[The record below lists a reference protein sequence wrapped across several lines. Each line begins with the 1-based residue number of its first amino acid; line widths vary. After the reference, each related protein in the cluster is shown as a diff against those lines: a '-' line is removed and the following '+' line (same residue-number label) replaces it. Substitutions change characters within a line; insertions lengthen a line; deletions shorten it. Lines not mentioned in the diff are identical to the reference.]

1 MTETDQLDLSAEIA
15 AMVPGV
21 VYQYRLRPDG
31 TSCFPYASQGI
42 REIYRVEPE
51 EVQENAAAVFAV
63 LHPDDLERVTASI
76 QQSARQLEP
85 WGLEYRVSFP
95 DGVVRWLRGQA
106 NPEREPDG
114 SVLWHGHIMDITE
127 SKLTE
132 EALRES
138 ELRWQFALEG
148 AGEGVW
154 DWRPEDRNL
163 FLSRRW
169 KELLGHAE
177 NEIGQR
183 PEEWSERVHPE
194 DLAAVQVRLREHL
207 TGRTREYE
215 SEHRMRTR
223 DGGYKWVCDRGR
235 VIDRDAVGRVR
246 RMIGTM
252 SDITARKEAEIA
264 LQNSKAEL
272 EFANQ
277 QMEEAITRSNE
288 LAREAAG
295 ASQAKSFFLANMSH
309 EIRTPMNGVIGM
321 AGLLLDTSLTA
332 EQRGYAETVR
342 SSAEALLQLINDIL
356 DFSKI
361 EAGRIELELLDFDL
375 AEVLE
380 ETLEMLAIRAHER
393 GLELAGLV
401 APGTPRAVRG
411 DPGRLRQILVN
422 LVGNAIKFTE
432 RGDVVVRVSRLT
444 AEGNRVTL
452 RFTVTDTGVGIPPER
467 ATALFQPFTQV
478 DASTTRKYGGT
489 GLGLAISRQLVEA
502 MQGDISVRSR
512 LGQGAEFSFTV
523 QLDLSP
529 DSTPAVPAPTPLTGQ
544 TVLVFEPHPPT
555 AEHLAAVLTAA
566 GARVETFATAAAAVG
581 RFESPA
587 DAPADVLLLD
597 RSAPDGDRL
606 LEAAG
611 VACRPD
617 GRPGVP
623 AILLTDLRHREP
635 ARKPGVCAVLVKPL
649 RREGLVMAVTRTVR
663 AAEGRSAGSAAAGFP
678 ARPAAARAHW
688 RLLLAEDNSVN
699 QRVALAVLARLG
711 YRADV
716 VGNGR
721 EAVTALSRVPYD
733 LVLMDCQMPEMDGYA
748 ATRTIR
754 GEDSPVQN
762 RQIPIVAMTANVM
775 KGDRERCLEAGMTDY
790 LAKPID
796 AAALDQILARLLGTG
811 RPAVSAAGVL
821 EWPEFL
827 SRIGGDEALARELLA
842 EFCGEAPGLLAA
854 ARSAEAGGDR
864 AGLVGAL
871 QRLRDDAA
879 NLSAPALREA
889 AQAAL
894 EMADRQDGSSG
905 VDGVHEALAAFL
917 AIAAKIV
924 PNHFSAPPPQS
935 DANRAPS
942 TPAVDRSG
950 Q

>member
-1 MTETDQLDLSAEIA
+1 
-15 AMVPGV
+15 MVPGV

-51 EVQENAAAVFAV
+51 DVVENAAAVFAV
-63 LHPDDLERVTASI
+63 LHPEDLERVSASI
-76 QQSARQLEP
+76 QQSARRLEP

-132 EALRES
+132 AALRES

-154 DWRPEDRNL
+154 DWRPEEQTL

-169 KELLGHAE
+169 KEMLGHAE
-177 NEIGQR
+177 PDIGQR
-183 PEEWSERVHPE
+183 PEEWMERVHP
-194 DLAAVQVRLREHL
+194 DDRADVQSCLREHL
-207 TGRTREYE
+207 AGRTRDYQ
-215 SEHRMRTR
+215 SEHRMRCR
-223 DGGYKWVCDRGR
+223 DGAYKWVCDRGR
-235 VIDRDAVGRVR
+235 IIDRDAAGRVR

-252 SDITARKEAEIA
+252 SDHTARKEAEIA

-277 QMEEAITRSNE
+277 QMEQAITRSNE

-332 EQRGYAETVR
+332 EQRSYAETVR
-342 SSAEALLQLINDIL
+342 SSAEALLLLINDIL

-361 EAGRIELELLDFDL
+361 EAGRVELELLDFDL

-393 GLELAGLV
+393 GLDLAGLI
-401 APGTPRAVRG
+401 APGTPRALQG

-432 RGDVVVRVSRLT
+432 LGEVVVRVALESLNGDQ
-444 AEGNRVTL
+444 ATL
-452 RFTVTDTGVGIPPER
+452 RFRVTDTGVGIPPER
-467 ATALFQPFTQV
+467 VSALFQPFTQV

-502 MQGDISVRSR
+502 MQGEISVRSR
-512 LGQGAEFSFTV
+512 LGLGAEFTFTV
-523 QLDLSP
+523 RLQLSP
-529 DSTPAVPAPTPLTGQ
+529 AAAPAAPARVPLAGLTAL
-544 TVLVFEPHPPT
+544 VLEPHPPT
-555 AEHLAAVLTAA
+555 AEHLAAILTAA
-566 GARVETFATAAAAVG
+566 GARVETYATAAAAIG

-587 DAPADVLLLD
+587 EDPADVLLLD
-597 RSAPDGDRL
+597 RAAADGDRL
-606 LEAAG
+606 LAA
-611 VACRPD
+611 AARAHRPD
-617 GRPGVP
+617 GRTGVP

-649 RREGLVMAVTRTVR
+649 RREGLVLAVARTVR
-663 AAEGRSAGSAAAGFP
+663 AAEGRPAGTAAPGFP
-678 ARPAAARAHW
+678 PRPAAARAHW

-699 QRVALAVLARLG
+699 QRVAVAVLARLG

-716 VGNGR
+716 VSNGR

-748 ATRTIR
+748 ATRAVR
-754 GEDSPVQN
+754 GEDSPVLN
-762 RQIPIVAMTANVM
+762 RHVPIVAMTANVM

-796 AAALDQILARLLGTG
+796 AAALDQMLARLLGTG
-811 RPAVSAAGVL
+811 RPPVSEPGVL

-827 SRIGGDEALARELLA
+827 GRIGGDEALARELLA
-842 EFCGEAPGLLAA
+842 EFCGEAPDLLAG
-854 ARSAEAGGDR
+854 ARSAETGGDR
-864 AGLVGAL
+864 AGLVRAL

-879 NLSAPALREA
+879 NLAAPGLRET
-889 AQAAL
+889 AQDAMEA
-894 EMADRQDGSSG
+894 ADRQDGSSG
-905 VDGVHEALAAFL
+905 LDGVEGALAAFL

-924 PNHFSAPPPQS
+924 PNHFSAPPSQADVTRS
-935 DANRAPS
+935 SS
-942 TPAVDRSG
+942 TPALGRSG
-950 Q
+950 